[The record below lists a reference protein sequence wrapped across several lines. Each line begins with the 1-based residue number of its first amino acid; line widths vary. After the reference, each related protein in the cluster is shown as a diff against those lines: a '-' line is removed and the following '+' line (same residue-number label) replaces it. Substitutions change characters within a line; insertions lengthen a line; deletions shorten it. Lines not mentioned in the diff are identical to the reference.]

1 MQHGDLLF
9 GALVLR
15 TQIEDLGT
23 LLRLEQIQGQLRAE
37 RLANSEASEVG
48 VSLPSIE
55 EMLDFLWERFLPR
68 FESPGVEEMG
78 AKKPNAPVIELP
90 NELYESVR
98 ALNDYVHPNY
108 GSHMAA
114 IFPETS
120 ASGSILL
127 TAFNTAYDA
136 FFKLDFVQQCP
147 VRAVHGAPSHP
158 VSYVKALR
166 RFIERSLPRLTRVLQ
181 KTRGYPEEWAPQP
194 FRIFTDRL
202 KRETDRDGIT
212 ADSLLQLDNGP
223 ERQNR
228 LQEKMSTLRSL
239 CSAVVPDREW
249 STEEILRFAEKQ
261 TVPTVALNTVMWV
274 MLAHMRDL
282 GHRLEVEAKQL
293 PVEVLF
299 PRQPPFDRWIGFTR
313 DAIQLAVLAT
323 HRKIE
328 LMRFA
333 AVRMINQRNPL
344 GAILCA
350 RSLLE
355 HYAVAKSLAER
366 FNSDVKS
373 IEQEARSGRDVV
385 ARFDRLE
392 QDIGRFLI
400 GTMATSEL
408 ETKWKERWN
417 RLGITK
423 KLNIAAEV
431 EHAFPQGDSR
441 GFLYAYFSRCVHGD
455 LLTGA
460 DLLRPGSELTVDVNL
475 AKVVMV
481 LADSE
486 TMGWMLDYW
495 SPVTSAL
502 LRLTRPA
509 GPSDAENFDELRR
522 ALHKGSTFGQPLKP
536 GRDVFGTGTEAD
548 PYRFREDL
556 QYHETYYQFC
566 HEHSIDLAHSKRNHW
581 FADGK
586 PGDCLTTSD
595 GKRFFFRSSGY
606 VLTRL

>member
-1 MQHGDLLF
+1 MFSIPVFSSWRLVWNQNENTKNLGDVADSLAQRRNHLLAGSGEVRDLQRFAPRLRAFRFLRQERAEQLKEKDPGFLYHSYVSGIAELTPILEAARWGRWLLLEEALGDAMQYGDLLF
-9 GALVLR
+9 GALALR

-23 LLRLEQIQGQLRAE
+23 LLRLEQIE
-37 RLANSEASEVG
+37 RQVQDETAMRSDAFMPG
-48 VSLPSIE
+48 ADVSAIE
-55 EMLDFLWERFLPR
+55 EIVDFLWERFLPR
-68 FESPGVEEMG
+68 FESPTTEEMG
-78 AKKPNAPVIELP
+78 ARKRNTPVIQLP
-90 NELYESVR
+90 NELYGSVT

-120 ASGSILL
+120 ALGKILL
-127 TAFNTAYDA
+127 TAFNAVYDT
-136 FFKLDFVQQCP
+136 FFNLDFVKQSP
-147 VRAVHGAPSHP
+147 IRPVHGALNSP
-158 VSYVKALR
+158 VSYVKVQR
-166 RFIERSLPRLTRVLQ
+166 RFIERTLPRLTRVLQ

-202 KRETDRDGIT
+202 KRETNQDGIT

-223 ERQNR
+223 EHQNR
-228 LQEKMSTLRSL
+228 LQEKRSTLRSL

-249 STEEILRFAEKQ
+249 STEEILRFAEKH

-333 AVRMINQRNPL
+333 AVRMINQRNSL

-355 HYAVAKSLAER
+355 HYAVAKTLAER

-373 IEQEARSGRDVV
+373 IEEEARSGRDVV

-392 QDIGRFLI
+392 QDIGD
-400 GTMATSEL
+400 SSSV
-408 ETKWKERWN
+408 RW
-417 RLGITK
+417 RL
-423 KLNIAAEV
+423 LN
-431 EHAFPQGDSR
+431 SR
-441 GFLYAYFSRCVHGD
+441 R
-455 LLTGA
+455 
-460 DLLRPGSELTVDVNL
+460 N
-475 AKVVMV
+475 
-481 LADSE
+481 
-486 TMGWMLDYW
+486 
-495 SPVTSAL
+495 
-502 LRLTRPA
+502 
-509 GPSDAENFDELRR
+509 
-522 ALHKGSTFGQPLKP
+522 
-536 GRDVFGTGTEAD
+536 GRNVGTG
-548 PYRFREDL
+548 
-556 QYHETYYQFC
+556 
-566 HEHSIDLAHSKRNHW
+566 LASR
-581 FADGK
+581 
-586 PGDCLTTSD
+586 
-595 GKRFFFRSSGY
+595 RS
-606 VLTRL
+606 